1 MVLRWIIGY
10 LNHVEQSLSV
20 FNLTV
25 LIGRSFSCF
34 LVYVCV
40 CGGKG
45 GERRVVRW
53 NCRENWRFTE
63 KSCMSTRKSCFSN
76 FLKND
81 FILGGKNTEGQTE
94 ARVRKYDSLE
104 TKTTQSIL
112 PDSESA
118 KQHLWSVNLQCYQ
131 YKHCMDRWLT
141 QIDPCIELRN

>member
-1 MVLRWIIGY
+1 MLNKACLY
-10 LNHVEQSLSV
+10 LTLLFLLEDP
-20 FNLTV
+20 
-25 LIGRSFSCF
+25 F
-34 LVYVCV
+34 LVFWCMCVCV
-40 CGGKG
+40 VGKG

-94 ARVRKYDSLE
+94 TRVRKYDSLE

-118 KQHLWSVNLQCYQ
+118 KQHLWSVNLQYYQ